1 MNGDKKINHSIPEK
15 EPDKIKLY
23 PSVTNH
29 RETLKK
35 DFGVELNVGGRIA
48 SLEKTTDCAFA
59 LVALYVCGC
68 VFGHPKFSEKTT
80 SHS

>member
-35 DFGVELNVGGRIA
+35 DFGVE
-48 SLEKTTDCAFA
+48 
-59 LVALYVCGC
+59 
-68 VFGHPKFSEKTT
+68 
-80 SHS
+80 